1 MYSFPGILNT
11 VQAPLFSHL
20 KGENTEAQKRG
31 GKQPGM
37 RLVAQFGSGADW
49 IRRLTS
55 DQAPPPRRS
64 VWERDW
70 KDAWQWLVGLGAW
83 PCQLSSEG
91 SRACSWSPSSQ
102 ALGLEECPGLGP

>member
-1 MYSFPGILNT
+1 MYSFPGVLNT

-49 IRRLTS
+49 IDQFSLKES
-55 DQAPPPRRS
+55 DKTK
-64 VWERDW
+64 E
-70 KDAWQWLVGLGAW
+70 
-83 PCQLSSEG
+83 
-91 SRACSWSPSSQ
+91 
-102 ALGLEECPGLGP
+102 